1 MHNICQL
8 LIYKKKCTLI
18 ITLLA
23 IDFFLKKKKFYSTIN
38 YSNCIVYKINN
49 KNYLI
54 NNLSNKYINILYNKI
69 FNSKMHIASI
79 INFNKTINTNI
90 ACVFN
95 KTINILL
102 FFFYLKYLHSIKLK
116 IVNNYLLF

>member
-1 MHNICQL
+1 MHFNNFTNSNVFSF
-8 LIYKKKCTLI
+8 KKE
-18 ITLLA
+18 
-23 IDFFLKKKKFYSTIN
+23 KKFYSTIN
-38 YSNCIVYKINN
+38 YSNRIVYKTIT
-49 KNYLI
+49 KSHLI
-54 NNLSNKYINILYNKI
+54 NSLSNKYINILYNKI

-90 ACVFN
+90 AYIFN
-95 KTINILL
+95 KTINMIL